1 MFRTQKGFA
10 FFLKKRSP
18 WVLFFFDA
26 GIGPSQNPRGND
38 LKLMDGF
45 ELVGHKGFWII
56 FKKVSFK
63 NQWVFT
69 HNMIKPM
76 GIDPYPW
83 VIFYPILILSYEKTH
98 PRASKFHRTSLVGL
112 PIDHW
117 QWKRRWSHRLNWL
130 ISLAFQSWQVTG
142 SLGFSFSQIRMDF
155 RNLTSWPYHVWL
167 VVWNLFYFPQWLG
180 WWSNLTN
187 SIIFQGVGQPPIRCL
202 WWFILI
208 WFIIPKMLA
217 LSYVEEFWRNSPRC
231 TLLGGSSHES

>member
-1 MFRTQKGFA
+1 MFRTQKAFA
-10 FFLKKRSP
+10 FFFKKRSP

-26 GIGPSQNPRGND
+26 GIGPSQNPWGND

-56 FKKVSFK
+56 FKNVSFK

-83 VIFYPILILSYEKTH
+83 VIFYPISKLGVFSISSTSF
-98 PRASKFHRTSLVGL
+98 PRKNASASKFHRTSPLVGL

-117 QWKRRWSHRLNWL
+117 QWKSSWSHRLNWL
-130 ISLAFQSWQVTG
+130 ISSAFQSWQVTG

-155 RNLTSWPYHVWL
+155 RNFATCLADLTMS
-167 VVWNLFYFPQWLG
+167 G
-180 WWSNLTN
+180 WWFGTC
-187 SIIFQGVGQPPIRCL
+187 IIFPNGWDDDPI
-202 WWFILI
+202 
-208 WFIIPKMLA
+208 
-217 LSYVEEFWRNSPRC
+217 WRIFFR
-231 TLLGGSSHES
+231 G